1 MPFVGLILLIGLVV
15 LVIKVLR
22 LRLEREKRSQEEGF
36 RIVRVMLS
44 EDYDTDVIK
53 YLNKIDNKSAFF
65 LRAARDYIENNS
77 DVDSNH

>member
-1 MPFVGLILLIGLVV
+1 MPFFGSILLIGLVI

-65 LRAARDYIENNS
+65 ILAARDYIENNS